1 MSVINVEH
9 ISKLYGDKMIL
20 EDLSCS
26 VDEGDKIG
34 IIGINGTGKSTLLRI
49 IAGEEEADEG
59 KIIFSNGMTIG
70 WMGQNP
76 EFDEEIGL
84 ISISKVGKYI
94 LATKAKQ
101 DYFFTIFDSEHTK
114 LIDICRKGNGPN
126 EFIAPIYLEQYE
138 VIGGET
144 KIWVLERATN
154 TFCLINIEQTIKEK
168 KLVIVDSLEMSSLK
182 TKDIKA
188 MLNKLNITG
197 KVLFVTSNDAENL
210 YMGSRNLNKVN
221 VILAEELNV
230 FDIVN
235 SDTLVIDEAAV
246 AAIEEVLN

>member
-1 MSVINVEH
+1 MAKLDIINLKGEKV
-9 ISKLYGDKMIL
+9 
-20 EDLSCS
+20 EDLK
-26 VDEGDKIG
+26 VNDEIFKANENDVVVKKALDLQLASLRQGTAKTKTRAEVSG
-34 IIGINGTGKSTLLRI
+34 GGRKPYKQKGTGNARQGSIRAPHYRGGGVALSI
-49 IAGEEEADEG
+49 
-59 KIIFSNGMTIG
+59 
-70 WMGQNP
+70 NP
-76 EFDEEIGL
+76 RSYTF
-84 ISISKVGKYI
+84 KMNK
-94 LATKAKQ
+94 K
-101 DYFFTIFDSEHTK
+101 
-114 LIDICRKGNGPN
+114 
-126 EFIAPIYLEQYE
+126 
-138 VIGGET
+138 
-144 KIWVLERATN
+144 ERALALRSALSLKT
-154 TFCLINIEQTIKEK
+154 QEK

>member
-1 MSVINVEH
+1 MGKMNVINLNGEKVKDVNLNKNVFDCEANE
-9 ISKLYGDKMIL
+9 IVLKKAI
-20 EDLSCS
+20 DLQLASLRQGTQKTKS
-26 VDEGDKIG
+26 RAEVSGGGRKPYKQK
-34 IIGINGTGKSTLLRI
+34 GTGNARQGSIRAPHYRGGGVALSI
-49 IAGEEEADEG
+49 
-59 KIIFSNGMTIG
+59 
-70 WMGQNP
+70 NP
-76 EFDEEIGL
+76 RSYTF
-84 ISISKVGKYI
+84 KMNK
-94 LATKAKQ
+94 K
-101 DYFFTIFDSEHTK
+101 
-114 LIDICRKGNGPN
+114 
-126 EFIAPIYLEQYE
+126 
-138 VIGGET
+138 
-144 KIWVLERATN
+144 ERA
-154 TFCLINIEQTIKEK
+154 LALRSALSLKAQEK

>member
-1 MSVINVEH
+1 MGKMNVINLNGEKVKDINLNKNVFGCEANE
-9 ISKLYGDKMIL
+9 IVLKKAI
-20 EDLSCS
+20 DLQLASLRQGTQKTKS
-26 VDEGDKIG
+26 RAEVSGGGRKPYKQK
-34 IIGINGTGKSTLLRI
+34 GTGNARQGSIRAPHYRGGGVALSI
-49 IAGEEEADEG
+49 
-59 KIIFSNGMTIG
+59 
-70 WMGQNP
+70 NP
-76 EFDEEIGL
+76 RSYTF
-84 ISISKVGKYI
+84 KMNK
-94 LATKAKQ
+94 K
-101 DYFFTIFDSEHTK
+101 
-114 LIDICRKGNGPN
+114 
-126 EFIAPIYLEQYE
+126 
-138 VIGGET
+138 
-144 KIWVLERATN
+144 ERA
-154 TFCLINIEQTIKEK
+154 LALRSALSLKAQEK

-188 MLNKLNITG
+188 ILNKLNITG